1 MEILLKRNKQNT
13 SSLPSS
19 LSPGEPLWFKDQ
31 LYIGSVG
38 TDLGG
43 SYTSGYP
50 VPITGGGGS
59 GSSTLSGLTDTVI
72 TSPTSGEILSYDSEN
87 AVWVNSAAPSSLP
100 SQSGNSG
107 KYLTTNGSS
116 ASWATINIPSAPGTL
131 NTTAVTA
138 QSTSASESLSGNIS
152 LHKVAKTGTYSDLI
166 GTPTIPT
173 VNNATLT
180 IQKNGT
186 NVATFTANASSNV
199 TANISIRELPAVTSS
214 DNNKV
219 LMVVNGAW
227 AAQTVDIQS
236 YYTGSSSP
244 QSTLGNN
251 GDIYLQVN

>member
-1 MEILLKRNKQNT
+1 MEILLKRNKQYT

-38 TDLGG
+38 TALGG
-43 SYTSGYP
+43 SYVSGYP
-50 VPITGGGGS
+50 VPIAGGGG
-59 GSSTLSGLTDTVI
+59 GSSTLSGLTDTAI
-72 TSPTSGEILSYDSEN
+72 NSPTGGEILSYDSAN
-87 AVWVNSAAPSSLP
+87 SVWVNSAAPSSLP

-131 NTTAVTA
+131 NTTAATA

-186 NVATFTANASSNV
+186 TVKTFTANASSNV
-199 TANISIRELPAVTSS
+199 TANITVNEVPSVTST
-214 DNNKV
+214 DNGKFLKV
-219 LMVVNGAW
+219 SNGTW
-227 AAQTVDIQS
+227 SAQTVSTVQMQVTFTDNSTQTYNVYIQ
-236 YYTGSSSP
+236 
-244 QSTLGNN
+244 
-251 GDIYLQVN
+251 